1 MEPGFSV
8 AIKIVSLEEHKC
20 YRYVFVPETQTVKVN
35 EFLQGKYYL

>member
-1 MEPGFSV
+1 M

-20 YRYVFVPETQTVKVN
+20 YRHVFVPEAQTVKVN